1 MKWTTEA
8 KVGAF
13 TIIGIVLFVVGILFV
28 GKVDVFGK
36 PQMTITGDFEQ
47 VNGLKNGNQVKF
59 SGVAIGT
66 VSDIEITPKGVVV
79 SMKVDDNTKI
89 PSDSRFTL
97 GSDGFL
103 GDKFIQISP
112 GSSKVYLHDGDAVKG
127 EGADAMDK
135 AMHSAQKLMAGTEQ
149 MLQSINNII
158 GDPQTQSALKYSLQS
173 TAAMADNA
181 VAITQNM
188 ADVTAQLNAAAQQFN
203 ADGNAGEDM
212 RAILTNI
219 KQTTERVDNMARTM
233 EGTVTDPKAQDNLK
247 ETLHNT
253 AQISARVNKL
263 MGGKAYH
270 SESGNVEGEIGE
282 DSEKKYSLKVEPS
295 MDLLYNNNENEFRVN
310 GRVRLFTDK
319 GMGEIGVSNL
329 GDGSDFDLNGGK
341 FIASK
346 WLVRGGIFENKLG
359 VGIDYNPRGSFS
371 LSAVMY
377 DLNHRKYRLRSDIR
391 INKDT
396 YGVVQMTRPFGSSN
410 GGTYFGIKQVF

>member
-47 VNGLKNGNQVKF
+47 VNGLKKGNQVKF

-66 VSDIEITPKGVVV
+66 ISDIEITPTGVVV

-135 AMHSAQKLMAGTEQ
+135 AMHSAQKLMDGTEQ

-173 TAAMADNA
+173 TATMADNA

-188 ADVTAQLNAAAQQFN
+188 ADVTAQLNVAAQQFN

-219 KQTTERVDNMARTM
+219 KQTTERVDHMARTM

-270 SESGNVEGEIGE
+270 SESGNVAGEIGE
-282 DSEKKYSLKVEPS
+282 DSEKKSFLKVEPS
-295 MDLLYNNNENEFRVN
+295 MDLLYNTNENELRVN

-319 GMGEIGVSNL
+319 GIGEMGVSNL

-346 WLVRGGIFENKLG
+346 WLVRGGIFESKLG

>member
-282 DSEKKYSLKVEPS
+282 DSEKKSSLKVEPS
-295 MDLLYNNNENEFRVN
+295 MDLLYNTHENEFRVN

>member
-13 TIIGIVLFVVGILFV
+13 TIIGIVLFIVGILFV

-66 VSDIEITPKGVVV
+66 VSDIEITPTGVVV

-173 TAAMADNA
+173 TATMADNA

-270 SESGNVEGEIGE
+270 SESGNVAGEIGE
-282 DSEKKYSLKVEPS
+282 DSEKKSSLKVEPS
-295 MDLLYNNNENEFRVN
+295 MDLLYNTNENELRVN

-410 GGTYFGIKQVF
+410 GGAYFGIKQVF

>member
-270 SESGNVEGEIGE
+270 SESGNVAGEIGE
-282 DSEKKYSLKVEPS
+282 DSEKKSFLKVEPS
-295 MDLLYNNNENEFRVN
+295 MDLLYNTNENELRVN

-319 GMGEIGVSNL
+319 GIGEMGVSNL

-346 WLVRGGIFENKLG
+346 WLVRGGIFESKLG

>member
-282 DSEKKYSLKVEPS
+282 DSEKKSFLKVEPS
-295 MDLLYNNNENEFRVN
+295 MDLLYNTNENEFRVN

>member
-270 SESGNVEGEIGE
+270 SESGNVEGEIGGN
-282 DSEKKYSLKVEPS
+282 SEKKSSLKVEPS
-295 MDLLYNNNENEFRVN
+295 MDLLYNTNENEFRVN

-346 WLVRGGIFENKLG
+346 WLVRGGIFESKLG

>member
-127 EGADAMDK
+127 EGVDAMDK

-158 GDPQTQSALKYSLQS
+158 GDPQTQSALKHSLQS

-270 SESGNVEGEIGE
+270 SESGNVEGEIGGN
-282 DSEKKYSLKVEPS
+282 SEKKSSLKVEPS
-295 MDLLYNNNENEFRVN
+295 MDLLYNTNENEFRVN

-346 WLVRGGIFENKLG
+346 WLVRGGIFESKLG

>member
-173 TAAMADNA
+173 TATMADNA

-270 SESGNVEGEIGE
+270 SESGNVAGEIGE
-282 DSEKKYSLKVEPS
+282 DSEKKSSLKVEPS
-295 MDLLYNNNENEFRVN
+295 MDLLYNTNENELRVN

-346 WLVRGGIFENKLG
+346 WLVRGGIFESKLG

>member
-66 VSDIEITPKGVVV
+66 VSDIEITPTGVVV

-282 DSEKKYSLKVEPS
+282 DSEKKSFLKVEPS
-295 MDLLYNNNENEFRVN
+295 MDLLYNTNENEFRVN

>member
-173 TAAMADNA
+173 TATMADNA

-282 DSEKKYSLKVEPS
+282 DSEKKSSLKVEPS
-295 MDLLYNNNENEFRVN
+295 MDLLYNTNENEFRVN
-310 GRVRLFTDK
+310 GRVRLFTDN

-346 WLVRGGIFENKLG
+346 WLVRGGIFESKLG

>member
-219 KQTTERVDNMARTM
+219 KQTTERVDHMARTM

-270 SESGNVEGEIGE
+270 SESGNVAGEIGE
-282 DSEKKYSLKVEPS
+282 DSEKKSFLKVEPS
-295 MDLLYNNNENEFRVN
+295 MDLLYNTNENELRVN

-319 GMGEIGVSNL
+319 GIGEMGVSNL

-346 WLVRGGIFENKLG
+346 WLVRGGIFESKLG

>member
-295 MDLLYNNNENEFRVN
+295 MDLLYNTNENEFRVN

>member
-13 TIIGIVLFVVGILFV
+13 TIIGIVLFIVGILFV

-47 VNGLKNGNQVKF
+47 VNGLKNGNQVEF

-66 VSDIEITPKGVVV
+66 VSDIEITPTGVVV

-97 GSDGFL
+97 DSDGFL

-127 EGADAMDK
+127 ESEDAMDK

-173 TAAMADNA
+173 TATMADNA

-233 EGTVTDPKAQDNLK
+233 EGTVADPKAQDNLK

-253 AQISARVNKL
+253 AQISARVNKM

-270 SESGNVEGEIGE
+270 SESGNVAGEIGE
-282 DSEKKYSLKVEPS
+282 DSEKKSSLKVEPS
-295 MDLLYNNNENEFRVN
+295 MDLLYNTNENELRVN

-346 WLVRGGIFENKLG
+346 WLVRGGIFESKLG

>member
-13 TIIGIVLFVVGILFV
+13 TIMGIVLFIVGILFV

-66 VSDIEITPKGVVV
+66 VSDIEITPTGIVV

-219 KQTTERVDNMARTM
+219 KQTTERVDHMARTM

-270 SESGNVEGEIGE
+270 SESGNVAGEIGE
-282 DSEKKYSLKVEPS
+282 DSEKKSFLKVEPS
-295 MDLLYNNNENEFRVN
+295 MDLLYNTNENELRVN

-319 GMGEIGVSNL
+319 GIGEMGVSNL

-346 WLVRGGIFENKLG
+346 WLVRGGIFESKLG

-396 YGVVQMTRPFGSSN
+396 YGVVQMTRPFGSFN

>member
-13 TIIGIVLFVVGILFV
+13 TIIGIVLFIVGILFV

-219 KQTTERVDNMARTM
+219 KQTTERVDHMARTM

-270 SESGNVEGEIGE
+270 SESGNVAGEIGE
-282 DSEKKYSLKVEPS
+282 DSEKKSFLKVEPS
-295 MDLLYNNNENEFRVN
+295 MDLLYNTNENELRVN

-319 GMGEIGVSNL
+319 GIGEMGVSNL

-346 WLVRGGIFENKLG
+346 WLVRGGIFESKLG

>member
-13 TIIGIVLFVVGILFV
+13 TIMGIVLFIAGILFV

-66 VSDIEITPKGVVV
+66 VSDIEITPTGIVV

-158 GDPQTQSALKYSLQS
+158 GDPQTQSALKHSLQS
-173 TAAMADNA
+173 TATMADNA

-188 ADVTAQLNAAAQQFN
+188 ADVTAQLNAAAQHFN

-270 SESGNVEGEIGE
+270 SESGNVAGEIGE
-282 DSEKKYSLKVEPS
+282 DSEKKSSLKVEPS
-295 MDLLYNNNENEFRVN
+295 MDLLYNTNENELRVN

>member
-47 VNGLKNGNQVKF
+47 VNGLKKGNQVKF

-66 VSDIEITPKGVVV
+66 ISDIEITPTGVVV

-112 GSSKVYLHDGDAVKG
+112 GSSKVYLHDGDSVKG

-135 AMHSAQKLMAGTEQ
+135 AMHSAQKLMDGTEQ

-173 TAAMADNA
+173 TATMADNA

-188 ADVTAQLNAAAQQFN
+188 ADVTAQLNVAAQQFN

-219 KQTTERVDNMARTM
+219 KQTTERVDHMARTM

-270 SESGNVEGEIGE
+270 SESGNVAGEIGE
-282 DSEKKYSLKVEPS
+282 DSEKKSFLKVEPS
-295 MDLLYNNNENEFRVN
+295 MDLLYNTNENELRVN

-319 GMGEIGVSNL
+319 GIGEMGVSNL

-346 WLVRGGIFENKLG
+346 WLVRGGIFESKLG
-359 VGIDYNPRGSFS
+359 GGIDYNPRGSFS

>member
-13 TIIGIVLFVVGILFV
+13 TIIGIVLFIVGILFV

-173 TAAMADNA
+173 TATMADNA

-270 SESGNVEGEIGE
+270 SESGNIAGEIGE
-282 DSEKKYSLKVEPS
+282 DSEKKSSLKVEPS
-295 MDLLYNNNENEFRVN
+295 MDLLYNTNENELRVN

>member
-13 TIIGIVLFVVGILFV
+13 TIIGIVLFIVGILFV

-173 TAAMADNA
+173 TATMADNA

-270 SESGNVEGEIGE
+270 SESGNVAGEIGE
-282 DSEKKYSLKVEPS
+282 DSEKKSSLKVEPS
-295 MDLLYNNNENEFRVN
+295 MDLLYNTNENEFRVN

-346 WLVRGGIFENKLG
+346 WLVRGGIFESKLG